1 MCSDS
6 PNLQK
11 ASWSVW
17 RSASFQLR
25 DNIIQS
31 ITEKL
36 EQFSFVRKKSYNIL
50 KEKILSSQLTEIFK
64 AIKKEKELLSSTIL
78 KRQQSKYQ
86 RDNVTIFDHPR
97 KNRKFRKSKRRY
109 HNNQKKLL
117 YWEKERE
124 IIEVAKT
131 TCPDQNAINLSN
143 KELPHA

>member
-11 ASWSVW
+11 ASWSVL

-36 EQFSFVRKKSYNIL
+36 EQFSFVQKKSYNIL

-86 RDNVTIFDHPR
+86 RDNITIFYYPR
-97 KNRKFRKSKRRY
+97 KNRRFRKSKRRY
-109 HNNQKKLL
+109 HNNQQKLL
-117 YWEKERE
+117 YREKERE

-131 TCPDQNAINLSN
+131 TCPDQNTINLSN
-143 KELPHA
+143 KELLYA